1 MCIYCKT
8 FHHKHEH
15 INKENKIY
23 RNHKHKER
31 EKKRYMF
38 YFCVYEWRR
47 KTNVLMYVKT
57 KEKKDVRT
65 FLFVRIYRERK
76 EEIKK
81 KDG

>member
-31 EKKRYMF
+31 EKKDTCF
-38 YFCVYEWRR
+38 I
-47 KTNVLMYVKT
+47 
-57 KEKKDVRT
+57 
-65 FLFVRIYRERK
+65 FVCMNDGERQMC
-76 EEIKK
+76 
-81 KDG
+81 